1 MADLTKGFPK
11 ELSKTKVEGVDKK
24 FDLSDPAQRKEYFEA
39 KVGDEIKALKE
50 YFDDN
55 TFIAYWLGKKSSG
68 KGTYSKL
75 MMEIFGK
82 DKIEH
87 ISIGDVT
94 RDVHKEIT
102 ADEDKKAEL
111 IEYLKKNYR
120 GYISAEEALDR
131 FINKTQDKLLPTE
144 FILTLVKREIDKKD
158 KKTLFVDGFPRNL
171 DQVSYSLY
179 FRDLINYREDDDIF
193 IGIDIPETVIDERMK
208 TRVVCPKCNTPRSL
222 KLFATK
228 TAGHDEEAG
237 EFYLKC
243 DGEDCGGARMVAKEG
258 DSAGIESIRARLD
271 LDDQLIEKV
280 FALHGV
286 PKILLRNSIEKNYA
300 DEIIDDYEITPE
312 HTYEV
317 GGDGDVKI
325 GEKPW
330 ILKNDEDEDA
340 ISLQAPATAIS
351 LIRQLAKILTK

>member
-1 MADLTKGFPK
+1 MIDLTKEFPR
-11 ELSKTKVEGVDKK
+11 ELSKTKTDGVDKN
-24 FDLSDPAQRKEYFEA
+24 FNLSDPQQRKEYFES

-50 YFDDN
+50 YFDN
-55 TFIAYWLGKKSSG
+55 KTFIAYWLGKKSSG

-94 RDVHKEIT
+94 RDVYKEIIS
-102 ADEDKKAEL
+102 DEGKKIKL
-111 IEYLKKNYR
+111 IEYLNKNYR

-158 KKTLFVDGFPRNL
+158 KKTLFIDGFPRNL

-193 IGIDIPETVIDERMK
+193 IGIDIPESVIDERMK

-228 TAGHDEEAG
+228 TAGYDKDTG

-243 DGEDCGGARMVAKEG
+243 DNLDCDEDRMISKEG

-271 LDDQLIEKV
+271 LDDRLIEKV

-286 PKILLRNSIEKNYA
+286 PKILLRNSIEKNLA
-300 DEIIDDYEITPE
+300 KKIIDDYEITPE
-312 HTYEV
+312 HTY
-317 GGDGDVKI
+317 DVVNDRDVRI

-330 ILKNDEDEDA
+330 VFKNDDDEEA
-340 ISLQAPATAIS
+340 ISLQAPATVIS
-351 LIRQLAKILTK
+351 LIRQLAGILIK